1 MHQFKSFTRRS
12 SLAAL
17 GGLLLPSG
25 VRAQADFPSRPIRL
39 LVPFSPGGATDFV
52 ARSFAQRVT
61 ELAGWP
67 VVVENRPGA
76 GGSIGAEAAAKA
88 AADGYTWLL
97 GTVGIMAVNQFLY
110 ARLPYD
116 PDRDF
121 QSIAV
126 LGELPNLFAV
136 HPSISAR
143 TIPEF
148 VAYAASQPAGLTY
161 SSSGNGTT
169 SHLSGEMLR
178 LMTGAKVTHV
188 PYRLVGQAYSDLL
201 AGRVNF
207 VIDNLPGP
215 LPHVRSGALRALAV
229 TGPERNAAVLNVP
242 TMAEAG
248 LPGYQVT
255 SWNALVLPRGVPAPI
270 AARIE
275 AATRQVLADP
285 ALQAQWR
292 EQGIATGRVFGADMT
307 AFVAAERHK
316 WQDVVTRADI
326 KL

>member
-1 MHQFKSFTRRS
+1 MCCSAYTSACRFRS
-12 SLAAL
+12 ARSL
-17 GGLLLPSG
+17 
-25 VRAQADFPSRPIRL
+25 
-39 LVPFSPGGATDFV
+39 SPGGATDFV

-67 VVVENRPGA
+67 VVVESHPGA
-76 GGSIGAEAAAKA
+76 GGNIGAEAAAKA

-97 GTVGIMAVNQFLY
+97 GTVGIMAASQFLY

-116 PDRDF
+116 PDREL
-121 QSIAV
+121 QSIGV

-136 HPSISAR
+136 HPSIPAR

-148 VAYAASQPAGLTY
+148 IAYAASQPGGLTY

-169 SHLSGEMLR
+169 SHLSGEKLR
-178 LMTGAKVTHV
+178 LITGAKVAHV

-201 AGRVNF
+201 AGRVDF

-229 TGPERNAAVLNVP
+229 TGAERSAAVPNVP

-248 LPGYQVT
+248 LPGYEIT
-255 SWNALVLPRGVPAPI
+255 SWNALVLPRGAPAPI
-270 AARIE
+270 VAKIE
-275 AATRQVLADP
+275 ATTRQVLADS
-285 ALQAQWR
+285 ALQAQ
-292 EQGIATGRVFGADMT
+292 
-307 AFVAAERHK
+307 
-316 WQDVVTRADI
+316 
-326 KL
+326 